1 MKIIELEL
9 QQVKGLVFKIDKEKY
24 IVINKNLLNIEK
36 KEIIK
41 CLHSHIKLNKFD
53 YILIDNKILINEDKK
68 NENSN
73 NRKNFKKTSRFRN

>member
-41 CLHSHIKLNKFD
+41 CLH
-53 YILIDNKILINEDKK
+53 
-68 NENSN
+68 
-73 NRKNFKKTSRFRN
+73 

>member
-9 QQVKGLVFKIDKEKY
+9 QQVKGLVFKIEKY

-73 NRKNFKKTSRFRN
+73 LY